1 MTLTVLVLGCVA
13 CFVYMIHDLQT
24 QPRQTDLGNGD
35 LHFDE
40 RQTIEAYQREIAP
53 IAEQA
58 LAVLEGTGFGEVE
71 RLDESSM
78 SCCGGLDR
86 DGLSLNAGA
95 GHGGMAGDSSSRK
108 TQPDT
113 PFSVHVWSQ
122 GDRPGSR
129 AP

>member
-1 MTLTVLVLGCVA
+1 
-13 CFVYMIHDLQT
+13 MIHDLQT
-24 QPRQTDLGNGD
+24 QTRQPDLGNGD

-58 LAVLEGTGFGEVE
+58 LAVLEGVGFGEVE

-78 SCCGGLDR
+78 SCCGGGLDR
-86 DGLSLNAGA
+86 DGLNLNAGA
-95 GHGGMAGDSSSRK
+95 GQGGMTGDSSSRK

-122 GDRPGSR
+122 GDRPGSL